1 MVDMKVLDINIIPV
15 ERKDIVLA
23 MDRKG
28 NWLHKDWC
36 QLPYYDK
43 WGCPT
48 FDKCRDESLI
58 YDVYEEP
65 FIFVCMKLNYR
76 KYLDDMREQFKDWSE
91 RKLKIPY
98 LWQKSKRKQINE
110 ICDKLIIEYETEY
123 SIYGLDYMVRPEI
136 NGVFV
141 IASLLRLGLD
151 IQVKPIDHV
160 YIVNLIG
167 KAISDERQKKIGEY
181 F

>member
-1 MVDMKVLDINIIPV
+1 MVNMEVLDIQIIPV
-15 ERKDIVLA
+15 EREQIILA
-23 MDRKG
+23 RDRKG

-36 QLPYYDK
+36 LLTYYEK
-43 WGCPT
+43 EGCPT
-48 FDKCRDESLI
+48 YNKCKDEPLI

-65 FIFVCMKLNYR
+65 FIFVCMKLDYKR
-76 KYLDDMREQFKDWSE
+76 YLEDMKKQFKNWSD

-110 ICDKLIIEYETEY
+110 MCDKLIMEYEVEY
-123 SIYGLDYMVRPEI
+123 SIYGLEYMIRPEI

-167 KAISDERQKKIGEY
+167 KTISNERQGKIGEY

>member
-1 MVDMKVLDINIIPV
+1 MKVLDIQIIPV

-23 MDRKG
+23 IDRNG

-36 QLPYYDK
+36 QLPYYEK
-43 WGCPT
+43 EGCPT
-48 FDKCRDESLI
+48 VEKCKNEPLI

-65 FIFVCMKLNYR
+65 FIFVCMKLDYM
-76 KYLDDMREQFKDWSE
+76 KYLLDMRKQFPEWSN

-110 ICDKLIIEYETEY
+110 ICTKLIIRYEVEYQ
-123 SIYGLDYMVRPEI
+123 IYGLEYMFRPEI

-151 IQVKPIDHV
+151 IQVKPVDHV

-167 KAISDERQKKIGEY
+167 KLKSEDRQKKIGEY